1 MGWWHAPLFCYSPLV
16 PWVQL
21 YLVVVELVSC
31 WQFWYKLSPQIAC
44 YCPAGWWN
52 KKKRDIPQY
61 ILSSLLLHCFI
72 APRPAKDASTYINT
86 DTECPKS
93 LKIVIIERLLFRQSY
108 LKLDIRHK
116 SNSSPFLK
124 CKLIVTLIL
133 CVKHFLSFSPPR
145 CRFALSAISWHYKL
159 LATMAGRL
167 ECSLEWVMIK

>member
-1 MGWWHAPLFCYSPLV
+1 MPATALLDGGTRKKETFPSIF
-16 PWVQL
+16 
-21 YLVVVELVSC
+21 YLV
-31 WQFWYKLSPQIAC
+31 Y
-44 YCPAGWWN
+44 
-52 KKKRDIPQY
+52 
-61 ILSSLLLHCFI
+61 CFI
-72 APRPAKDASTYINT
+72 ASLPPGQ
-86 DTECPKS
+86 PKMPLPTS
-93 LKIVIIERLLFRQSY
+93 ILILSVQKAWKIVIIERLLFRQSY